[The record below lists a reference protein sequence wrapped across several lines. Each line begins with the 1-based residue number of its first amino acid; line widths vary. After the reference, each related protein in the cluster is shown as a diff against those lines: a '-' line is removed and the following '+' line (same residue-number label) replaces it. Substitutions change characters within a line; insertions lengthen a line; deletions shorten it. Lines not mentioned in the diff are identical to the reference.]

1 VESYRP
7 LIAVVA
13 YHLADDRV
21 PRWPHGG
28 YGVPGPYL
36 DALRRASA
44 RTAIVSPGEP
54 ASAEEVLGPFDGL
67 LLVGGGDVDPGRY
80 GQEPSEHVYG
90 VEPDRDEFEIALL
103 HAADEMGI
111 PTLCICRGMQVMN
124 VAYGGTLVQH
134 LPGTPG
140 LLEHGVP
147 VADTQSLHDVRTDPQ
162 GRLRAT
168 TGVERITCSSHHH
181 QGVDRIGRGLRAS
194 GWSEDGL
201 IEAIE
206 LAPGEDPDDERYE
219 AGWMLGVQWHP
230 EDTAG
235 RDPAQQALF
244 GGLANLARLR
254 GTRAVAGVREGR
266 SRSYVVADYD
276 PAWPQ
281 MFKEE
286 AAAIRAALGSVA
298 ERVEHVGST
307 AVPGLAGKPV
317 IDIQVSV
324 ERMVPRERFVVPLE
338 ALGYEFVADPTDAE
352 HEYFKKDVEGV
363 RTHQIHVCPVGS
375 EWERRH
381 LAFRDYLKTHPEDSA
396 RYGELKRGLAKQH
409 PNDVM
414 AYVDAKTPFIREL
427 EGRAQ
432 DALEQG
438 AC

>member
-1 VESYRP
+1 VTYRS

-21 PRWPHGG
+21 PRWPRGG

-36 DALRRASA
+36 DCLRRAGA

-54 ASAEEVLGPFDGL
+54 APAEEVLEPFDGL
-67 LLVGGGDVDPGRY
+67 LLVGGGDVDPRRY

-103 HAADEMGI
+103 LAADEMRV

-168 TGVERITCSSHHH
+168 TGVERVTCSSHHH

-201 IEAIE
+201 VEAIE
-206 LAPGEDPDDERYE
+206 LAPDRDADDGRHE

-230 EDTAG
+230 EDTAE
-235 RDPAQQALF
+235 RDPAQQSLF
-244 GGLANLARLR
+244 DALANLARLR
-254 GTRAVAGVREGR
+254 GSHADAR
-266 SRSYVVADYD
+266 S
-276 PAWPQ
+276 
-281 MFKEE
+281 
-286 AAAIRAALGSVA
+286 
-298 ERVEHVGST
+298 
-307 AVPGLAGKPV
+307 
-317 IDIQVSV
+317 
-324 ERMVPRERFVVPLE
+324 
-338 ALGYEFVADPTDAE
+338 
-352 HEYFKKDVEGV
+352 
-363 RTHQIHVCPVGS
+363 
-375 EWERRH
+375 
-381 LAFRDYLKTHPEDSA
+381 
-396 RYGELKRGLAKQH
+396 
-409 PNDVM
+409 
-414 AYVDAKTPFIREL
+414 
-427 EGRAQ
+427 
-432 DALEQG
+432 
-438 AC
+438 